1 MAILDFSAFGGKR
14 KKEKERFLRK
24 RETKEEKVKSEV
36 FVIEKKSEKDAG
48 QKIKETPVFE
58 EGHRIFKSPHFTE
71 KSAGLN
77 ERGVYVFKIK
87 PEANKIEI
95 KKAIVK
101 IYGVKAEK
109 VNIIKVPA
117 KEKFIRG
124 KWGKKPGYKKAV
136 VYLKKGEKIEI

>member
-1 MAILDFSAFGGKR
+1 MAILNFFKR

-24 RETKEEKVKSEV
+24 RETTKEKVKSEIFNV
-36 FVIEKKSEKDAG
+36 EKKSEKSAEK
-48 QKIKETPVFE
+48 KIKETPVFE
-58 EGHRIFKSPHFTE
+58 GGYRIFKSPHFTE

-95 KKAIVK
+95 KKAVEK
-101 IYGVKAEK
+101 IYGAKAEK

-124 KWGKKPGYKKAV
+124 KWGKKPGYKKAL
-136 VYLKKGEKIEI
+136 VYLKKGEKIEL